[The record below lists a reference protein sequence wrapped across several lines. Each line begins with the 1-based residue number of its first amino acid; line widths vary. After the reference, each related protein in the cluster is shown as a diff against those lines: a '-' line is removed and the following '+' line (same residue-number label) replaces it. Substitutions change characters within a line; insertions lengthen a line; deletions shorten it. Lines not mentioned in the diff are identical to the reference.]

1 MVTAAMKLKRHLL
14 LGRKATTNLDSL
26 LKSRDITL
34 LTKILLTKYSQ
45 NCGFSSSHVWM
56 WELDYKENWLLIN
69 WCFQTVVLEKTLES
83 SLDYKEIKPV
93 NPKVNPK
100 VNFKWI
106 FIWKTDGKVEAPI
119 FWPPDARSRF
129 IGKDADAGKDWRQE
143 KGITEDEMVGWCHG
157 LNGLSLSKLWEIVK
171 DREAWLSGFHGVA
184 KSGTRLSD
192 WSELKDL
199 IHREGAFL
207 YVGWEK
213 GILVMFVVWPT
224 PCFFGSQRVLVFI
237 LLPHGHGV
245 HCLMFSELV
254 FIWLENI

>member
-1 MVTAAMKLKRHLL
+1 MKLKRHLL

-56 WELDYKENWLLIN
+56 WELDYKENWLPIN
-69 WCFQTVVLEKTLES
+69 WCFPTVVLEKTLES

-106 FIWKTDGKVEAPI
+106 FIWKTDGKAEAPL

-143 KGITEDEMVGWCHG
+143 GITGWDGWMVSWTQWTKFEQALGDSEG
-157 LNGLSLSKLWEIVK
+157 QGSLAFWIPWGCKEWDTTE
-171 DREAWLSGFHGVA
+171 WLKWTERSN
-184 KSGTRLSD
+184 S
-192 WSELKDL
+192 
-199 IHREGAFL
+199 
-207 YVGWEK
+207 
-213 GILVMFVVWPT
+213 
-224 PCFFGSQRVLVFI
+224 
-237 LLPHGHGV
+237 
-245 HCLMFSELV
+245 
-254 FIWLENI
+254 